1 MAPPV
6 DECEKDTLR
15 QCLQARSQLE
25 TAIAAV
31 TRAELQLRDNARE
44 VKSELHSCISRHL
57 EFLRSREVWL
67 LEQIEIIQH
76 LKQESLQQQ
85 LQQLHW
91 VTTASNSL
99 ANQITSCLEKL
110 SSLSLNPEE
119 TPEMSFQADAR
130 SLRQAITS
138 FGNIATERAESLA
151 DWLLGSHP
159 VTVCPAGYQSS
170 TDPQDW
176 LLRAGERGQVPPPL
190 AHFDFEA
197 AWGQLRDLEA
207 WLLQDTAPPRNRTL
221 SDVGT
226 SSSSALSI
234 EKIEESELNDSEKW
248 EREGSRSSNSVDLSD
263 WLITPSAVDMNYT
276 HSSNTPTGE
285 TENNSKKNQ
294 QVLISNLFRPFH
306 ETFSSSDW
314 LHKTE
319 GRCGS
324 CCVPKTVAIEIENL
338 GNLKCLKQSP
348 SSPILGSAGQAWLLQ
363 QHQQAPPIRV
373 EQVCKAN
380 EPCKSF
386 SECVCEENC
395 GKEAL
400 RSWLLKQEGRDK
412 NGVPAAADKNGGNPD
427 RVEIL
432 LDSWLHPSRKE
443 APSPSSPLSTWVC
456 PSAQGQ
462 EKASRE
468 EQSSESK
475 NPFHSPLSSQCWV
488 QPHSQLHSTLPAE
501 QSPFHTPLCSES
513 WVLPQSRSLSQPQ
526 STPPAEQSPF
536 HTPLCSESWVL
547 PQSHSLSQPQPDKHS
562 HSDTAAPEEDKW
574 LLRKRAHVP
583 PPLAHFDF
591 EAAWGQLRDLEAW
604 LLQDT
609 APPRNCTL
617 SDVSTS
623 SSSALSIEK
632 IEESELNDSE
642 KGEREGS
649 RSSNSVDLSDWLIT
663 PSAVDMNYTHS
674 SNTPTGETE
683 NNSKKNQQ
691 VLISNLFRPFHETFS
706 SSDWLHKT
714 EGRCG
719 SCCVPKTVAI
729 EIENLGNL
737 KCLKQSPSSPI
748 LGSAGQAWLLQQHQ
762 QAPPIRVEQVCKANE
777 PCKSFSE
784 CVCEENCGK
793 EALQSWLLKQEGRD
807 KNGVPAA
814 ADKNGGNPDRVEVL
828 LDSWLHPSRKEAPS
842 PSSPLST
849 WVCPS
854 AQGQEKASREEQSSE
869 SKNPFH
875 SPLSSQCWVQ
885 PHSQLHST
893 LPAEQSP
900 FHTPLCSESWVLPQS
915 RSLSQPQPDKHSHS
929 DTAAPEEDKWLL
941 RKRAHE
947 RYGLPSVCDLFACMK
962 LKVDKEQWLYRTPI
976 QVRGYTG
983 PSLVLCDTESS
994 CGFM

>member
-76 LKQESLQQQ
+76 LKEESLQQQ

-91 VTTASNSL
+91 LLGQFNVVVQQLESCNSNSL

-138 FGNIATERAESLA
+138 FGTIATEEMECLPAAHTPPESSGPFPNAWLLQSCPLAPQQHSERAESLA
-151 DWLLGSHP
+151 DWLLGSRP

-176 LLRAGERGQVPPPL
+176 LLRAGRGTGELGNKAEGGERVSPPL

-207 WLLQDTAPPRNRTL
+207 WLLQDTAPPRDDTL
-221 SDVGT
+221 SDVST
-226 SSSSALSI
+226 TSSSALSI
-234 EKIEESELNDSEKW
+234 EKIEESELNDIEKE
-248 EREGSRSSNSVDLSD
+248 EREGSRSSNSVDLRD
-263 WLITPSAVDMNYT
+263 WLIPPSAVDMNYT
-276 HSSNTPTGE
+276 HSSSTPTGE
-285 TENNSKKNQ
+285 MENNSKKNQ

-363 QHQQAPPIRV
+363 QQQAPPPIRA

-412 NGVPAAADKNGGNPD
+412 NGVPAATDKNGGNPE
-427 RVEIL
+427 RVEAL

-468 EQSSESK
+468 KQSSESK

-488 QPHSQLHSTLPAE
+488 QPLSQQQSTLPAE

-536 HTPLCSESWVL
+536 HTPLRSESWVL

-562 HSDTAAPEEDKW
+562 HSDTATPEEDKW
-574 LLRKRAHVP
+574 LLRKRV
-583 PPLAHFDF
+583 
-591 EAAWGQLRDLEAW
+591 
-604 LLQDT
+604 
-609 APPRNCTL
+609 
-617 SDVSTS
+617 
-623 SSSALSIEK
+623 
-632 IEESELNDSE
+632 
-642 KGEREGS
+642 
-649 RSSNSVDLSDWLIT
+649 
-663 PSAVDMNYTHS
+663 
-674 SNTPTGETE
+674 
-683 NNSKKNQQ
+683 
-691 VLISNLFRPFHETFS
+691 
-706 SSDWLHKT
+706 
-714 EGRCG
+714 
-719 SCCVPKTVAI
+719 
-729 EIENLGNL
+729 
-737 KCLKQSPSSPI
+737 
-748 LGSAGQAWLLQQHQ
+748 
-762 QAPPIRVEQVCKANE
+762 
-777 PCKSFSE
+777 
-784 CVCEENCGK
+784 
-793 EALQSWLLKQEGRD
+793 
-807 KNGVPAA
+807 
-814 ADKNGGNPDRVEVL
+814 
-828 LDSWLHPSRKEAPS
+828 
-842 PSSPLST
+842 
-849 WVCPS
+849 
-854 AQGQEKASREEQSSE
+854 
-869 SKNPFH
+869 
-875 SPLSSQCWVQ
+875 
-885 PHSQLHST
+885 
-893 LPAEQSP
+893 
-900 FHTPLCSESWVLPQS
+900 
-915 RSLSQPQPDKHSHS
+915 
-929 DTAAPEEDKWLL
+929 
-941 RKRAHE
+941 HE

-976 QVRGYTG
+976 Q
-983 PSLVLCDTESS
+983 
-994 CGFM
+994 M